1 MAKCL
6 HQVINVLLLN
16 RDFLQT
22 TLNTGTITMA
32 GNDINLILSDDDSD
46 DQFIQVPIKK
56 KDFGDFITS
65 LLGQRE
71 TINGQKAGSF
81 VIDHEWL
88 LNLHHLIDQRIKLQ
102 AKSSL
107 VDFSATISYHNAPD
121 RTITTAKGFAHFN
134 ETRITTTE
142 SIVLTWTYLVI
153 FPGKPSPEKQEISVR
168 FVSDPS
174 VLISRPGA
182 ILGRI
187 PELTGGLASFTV
199 AHTERTWGDDIS
211 ALLIREIEACF
222 KPETF
227 LDKYHNTITSIL
239 GITCLMAGIFLP
251 GYIEELIRQKE
262 VAEFFLKA
270 LPNGNSFTSLS
281 IDEKLNLA
289 LTILQ
294 PSNQLHTIGTG
305 YKLLSMVCSMAI
317 SAVILFGFDTTKKS
331 HILLTK
337 KDSSEKE
344 CEEKKEKFKLAKRL
358 ISVASAIALGVA
370 GNYAYYLLHLPS

>member
-1 MAKCL
+1 
-6 HQVINVLLLN
+6 
-16 RDFLQT
+16 
-22 TLNTGTITMA
+22 MA

-251 GYIEELIRQKE
+251 GYIEELIRQK
-262 VAEFFLKA
+262 K
-270 LPNGNSFTSLS
+270 
-281 IDEKLNLA
+281 
-289 LTILQ
+289 
-294 PSNQLHTIGTG
+294 
-305 YKLLSMVCSMAI
+305 
-317 SAVILFGFDTTKKS
+317 
-331 HILLTK
+331 
-337 KDSSEKE
+337 
-344 CEEKKEKFKLAKRL
+344 
-358 ISVASAIALGVA
+358 
-370 GNYAYYLLHLPS
+370 

>member
-1 MAKCL
+1 
-6 HQVINVLLLN
+6 
-16 RDFLQT
+16 
-22 TLNTGTITMA
+22 
-32 GNDINLILSDDDSD
+32 
-46 DQFIQVPIKK
+46 
-56 KDFGDFITS
+56 
-65 LLGQRE
+65 
-71 TINGQKAGSF
+71 
-81 VIDHEWL
+81 
-88 LNLHHLIDQRIKLQ
+88 
-102 AKSSL
+102 
-107 VDFSATISYHNAPD
+107 
-121 RTITTAKGFAHFN
+121 
-134 ETRITTTE
+134 
-142 SIVLTWTYLVI
+142 
-153 FPGKPSPEKQEISVR
+153 
-168 FVSDPS
+168 
-174 VLISRPGA
+174 
-182 ILGRI
+182 
-187 PELTGGLASFTV
+187 V

>member
-1 MAKCL
+1 
-6 HQVINVLLLN
+6 
-16 RDFLQT
+16 
-22 TLNTGTITMA
+22 MA

>member
-1 MAKCL
+1 
-6 HQVINVLLLN
+6 
-16 RDFLQT
+16 
-22 TLNTGTITMA
+22 
-32 GNDINLILSDDDSD
+32 
-46 DQFIQVPIKK
+46 
-56 KDFGDFITS
+56 
-65 LLGQRE
+65 
-71 TINGQKAGSF
+71 
-81 VIDHEWL
+81 
-88 LNLHHLIDQRIKLQ
+88 
-102 AKSSL
+102 
-107 VDFSATISYHNAPD
+107 
-121 RTITTAKGFAHFN
+121 
-134 ETRITTTE
+134 
-142 SIVLTWTYLVI
+142 
-153 FPGKPSPEKQEISVR
+153 
-168 FVSDPS
+168 
-174 VLISRPGA
+174 
-182 ILGRI
+182 
-187 PELTGGLASFTV
+187 
-199 AHTERTWGDDIS
+199 
-211 ALLIREIEACF
+211 
-222 KPETF
+222 
-227 LDKYHNTITSIL
+227 
-239 GITCLMAGIFLP
+239 MAGIFLP